1 MVEWSRQYR
10 VGTPLSPVSVVIDY
24 RRCRNPLF
32 LTSAGPNVKKRD
44 PRYFVQ
50 ATIFIA
56 IVMVVLGSGIASAGA
71 SHVVARLGISDGPHD
86 REDRRLTRPVNYAWR
101 ILGLSMTLTG
111 RSYVPLSRI
120 DGHRQD

>member
-1 MVEWSRQYR
+1 MVTTVSSRDA
-10 VGTPLSPVSVVIDY
+10 VIACIGRSDFSIMAA
-24 RRCRNPLF
+24 RRNSLF
-32 LTSAGPNVKKRD
+32 LTSAGPLRSESAS
-44 PRYFVQ
+44 FVILF
-50 ATIFIA
+50 ATISVA